1 MLLIFGSLKHPSTS
15 FLFEFLW
22 STWCKYF
29 QSFYESLSSH
39 CPSSLPQC
47 FLPQSKVF
55 PRCLSCAAA
64 FHMSEE
70 ETWSYVSP
78 FIPWLRH
85 HRSGL
90 LMSFVTEVM
99 QMSSHVVLKASLSLS
114 LSVCG
119 HWNAERNNM
128 KGKWNLQA
136 VVSYSLQFPCFWYS
150 QHWGFGVHQQRMSA
164 GQFKMHRTDHP
175 DCEWLEGRAIWVQPQ
190 ARLDGSLWQDFL

>member
-99 QMSSHVVLKASLSLS
+99 QMSSHVVLKASLSLALS
-114 LSVCG
+114 LFVATGMRRGTIWRGNEASKRWFHTVCNFLVFDIVNIEALACISRG
-119 HWNAERNNM
+119 WALVSSECIELTIPTANGCKRGPYES
-128 KGKWNLQA
+128 NLRP
-136 VVSYSLQFPCFWYS
+136 V
-150 QHWGFGVHQQRMSA
+150 
-164 GQFKMHRTDHP
+164 
-175 DCEWLEGRAIWVQPQ
+175 
-190 ARLDGSLWQDFL
+190 